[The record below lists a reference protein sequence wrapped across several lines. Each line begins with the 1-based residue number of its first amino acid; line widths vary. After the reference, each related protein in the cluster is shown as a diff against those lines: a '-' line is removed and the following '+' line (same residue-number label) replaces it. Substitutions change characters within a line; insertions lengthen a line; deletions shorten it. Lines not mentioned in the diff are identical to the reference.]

1 MTSQLHNLFRL
12 VRCGRGAL
20 TPRGMSRE
28 SWNQQ
33 GEGTPPTRR
42 NAVVLLGLLLATV
55 VAHAADP
62 IPPAGMVLV
71 PAGEFTMGAD
81 DGGYDEKPAHRVRL
95 SPYFIDRCEVTVA
108 EFAAFVR
115 ATDAVDRIEGSWFR
129 FSAEGCVD
137 LLAHYEQRYGAA
149 RAAFKAPAPAD
160 AAQAGRLDDD
170 LLRWQAGV
178 AAMRV
183 LLGPDA
189 RLADRPA
196 AELAA
201 LPRVQA
207 LVRDQARLPVRCVA
221 WRDAN
226 HYARWAGKRLPTE
239 AEWEKAARGPDG
251 RVYPW
256 GNEWDQTKARA
267 GLDLDA
273 GPAPV
278 GSYPDG
284 ASPYGCLDMAGN
296 VWEWCADWYGP
307 ATYTGT
313 GRTADPQGYAGLP
326 DGELPRQDPTA
337 KLFQHNQQGR
347 ETNTRKVLRGG
358 CWVGGAAGQTEFN
371 HRCARRLWS
380 NPDYWSPDTGFR
392 CAQSVP

>member
-1 MTSQLHNLFRL
+1 
-12 VRCGRGAL
+12 VA
-20 TPRGMSRE
+20 
-28 SWNQQ
+28 
-33 GEGTPPTRR
+33 
-42 NAVVLLGLLLATV
+42 LLGLRLATV
-55 VAHAADP
+55 VARAADP

-207 LVRDQARLPVRCVA
+207 LIRDQARLPVRCVA

-256 GNEWDQTKARA
+256 GNEWDQAKARA
-267 GLDLDA
+267 GLDVDA

-313 GRTADPQGYAGLP
+313 DRTADPQGYAGLP
-326 DGELPRQDPTA
+326 DGELPRQDPAA

-358 CWVGGAAGQTEFN
+358 CWVGGATGQAEFN
-371 HRCARRLWS
+371 NRGARRLWA

-392 CAQSVP
+392 CAKDVP

>member
-1 MTSQLHNLFRL
+1 MTSQLQDLFRL
-12 VRCGRGAL
+12 VRCGRSAP
-20 TPRGMSRE
+20 TPRGMHRE
-28 SWNQQ
+28 GWNQR
-33 GEGTPPTRR
+33 GEGTPPTWG
-42 NAVVLLGLLLATV
+42 NAPALLGLLLATV
-55 VAHAADP
+55 VARAADP
-62 IPPAGMVLV
+62 APPPGMVLV
-71 PAGEFTMGAD
+71 PAGEFTMGSD

-95 SPYFIDRCEVTVA
+95 SPYFMDRCEVTVA

-129 FSAEGCVD
+129 FSAEGCVN
-137 LLAHYEQRYGAA
+137 LLAHYEKRYGVAF
-149 RAAFKAPAPAD
+149 AAFKAPAPRD

-196 AELAA
+196 AELAM
-201 LPRVQA
+201 LPRLQA

-226 HYARWAGKRLPTE
+226 HYAGWTGKRLPTE

-256 GNEWDQTKARA
+256 GNEWDQAKARA
-267 GLDLDA
+267 GLDVDA
-273 GPAPV
+273 GPSAV
-278 GSYPDG
+278 GSFPDG

-313 GRTADPQGYAGLP
+313 DRTLDPQGYAGLP
-326 DGELPRQDPTA
+326 DGELPRQDPAA
-337 KLFQHNQQGR
+337 KLFQNNLQGR

-358 CWVGGAAGQTEFN
+358 CWVGGATGQAGFN
-371 HRCARRLWS
+371 NRCARRLWS

-392 CAQSVP
+392 CAKDGP